1 MWEID
6 MEPGIKDIGTKPRLE
21 LLPTVALEQI
31 AKAIQHGSG
40 TKYPVGNWQKGID
53 WLLLLGSVLRHTY
66 AFIRGEDNDRESGIS
81 HLAHAGA
88 NILFL
93 LWYQQH
99 RKEFDNRI
107 KDPEETADEA
117 INLLGQD
124 AQGNTYFIDEKLVK
138 WVFVPE
144 SQSFKELDMKAAKSK
159 KVVKETSKPAVKVG
173 KVQKPEAVVAKAPK
187 KKAVKKVVKK
197 KG

>member
-1 MWEID
+1 MWTVN
-6 MEPGIKDIGTKPRLE
+6 MEPGIKDTENKPRLE
-21 LLPTVALEQI
+21 LLPTQALEQI
-31 AKAIQHGSG
+31 AKAIQHGNG

-66 AFIRGEDNDRESGIS
+66 AFIKGEDKDKESGIS

-107 KDPEETADEA
+107 KDPVKNDDKFMTLWEDESEEHYPEETTVVWSFMPDT
-117 INLLGQD
+117 Q
-124 AQGNTYFIDEKLVK
+124 T
-138 WVFVPE
+138 
-144 SQSFKELDMKAAKSK
+144 FKEIDMKAAKSK
-159 KVVKETSKPAVKVG
+159 KVVKETSKPTAKPVVKG
-173 KVQKPEAVVAKAPK
+173 SKGQKPEAVVAKAPK
-187 KKAVKKVVKK
+187 KKVVKK

>member
-1 MWEID
+1 
-6 MEPGIKDIGTKPRLE
+6 MEPGIKDTSNKPRLE
-21 LLPTVALEQI
+21 LLPTAALEEI
-31 AKAIQHGSG
+31 ARAIQHGSG

-66 AFIRGEDNDRESGIS
+66 AFIKGEDNDKESGIS

-99 RKEFDNRI
+99 RTQFDNRI
-107 KDPEETADEA
+107 KDPVETADTLFYKD
-117 INLLGQD
+117 IYGDVN
-124 AQGNTYFIDEKLVK
+124 FIDENTDV
-138 WVFVPE
+138 WT
-144 SQSFKELDMKAAKSK
+144 FKAWTETTKEPSMPIKSSKSK
-159 KVVKETSKPAVKVG
+159 KVVKDTSKQVAQAGKSVKQAV
-173 KVQKPEAVVAKAPK
+173 EAGKAPK